1 MLMVRNPCTHLL
13 CAGNFL
19 QDEFFSTLQTSIPDL
34 LLANSH
40 SLILMTT
47 NANGIGPNVYHAQ
60 HYAL

>member
-1 MLMVRNPCTHLL
+1 MYTLVMCRE
-13 CAGNFL
+13 FL